1 MKEASEETAGFG
13 GGKNKISDG
22 ADLLRKK
29 YSEKTVGR
37 PSESKDEGRG
47 EEKFLP
53 SMELKFRKSCLQ
65 VVLDWIFAEK

>member
-1 MKEASEETAGFG
+1 MKEASEETAGLG
-13 GGKNKISDG
+13 GGKLFLMVRIFSVE
-22 ADLLRKK
+22 K

-37 PSESKDEGRG
+37 PSESNAEGRG
-47 EEKFLP
+47 EEKFLS

>member
-13 GGKNKISDG
+13 GGKKKNSDG

-53 SMELKFRKSCLQ
+53 SMELKF
-65 VVLDWIFAEK
+65 